1 MSNLLMQ
8 LRIGSMKKEISESDG
23 RVEVNH
29 GAAYRSVFVVKRMDC
44 QAEEQLVRM
53 AIERAT
59 PEAKMNFRIS
69 ERRVEVL
76 HRSELSTL
84 LAALKSLGLGEQLES
99 NERIDE
105 SDFEALAQRPQSD
118 GHDTSALKWLL
129 VINSAMFCFELAV
142 GIWAESTGL
151 IADSL
156 DMFADAA
163 VYGIALFAVGKSQS
177 HKLTAAHISGWL
189 QLALAVGILFE
200 VVRRIFVGSEPISSL
215 MMAAGV
221 IALIAN
227 VVCLVIITRRESNE
241 PHMKASAIFSANDVI
256 ANVGV
261 ILAGSLVMFT
271 GSEYPDLVIGT
282 LIGVIVLLGAKKILQ
297 LK

>member
-1 MSNLLMQ
+1 
-8 LRIGSMKKEISESDG
+8 MKKENSENYH
-23 RVEVNH
+23 RVESNQ
-29 GAAYRSVFVVKRMDC
+29 GAAYRSVFIINKMDC

-53 AIERAT
+53 AIERAA
-59 PEAKMNFRIS
+59 PEASMNFRIS

-99 NERIDE
+99 NEGIGE
-105 SDFEALAQRPQSD
+105 SDFEALTQRSQSD
-118 GHDTSALKWLL
+118 GRDTFALKWLL
-129 VINSAMFCFELAV
+129 AINGAMFFLELTV

-163 VYGIALFAVGKSQS
+163 VYGIALYAVGKSQS
-177 HKLTAAHISGWL
+177 HKLTAAHIAGWL
-189 QLALAVGILFE
+189 QFALAVGVLLE
-200 VVRRIFVGSEPISSL
+200 VVRRMLVGSEPISSL
-215 MMAAGV
+215 MMAAGF

-227 VVCLVIITRRESNE
+227 VVCLVIITRRESDE
-241 PHMKASAIFSANDVI
+241 PHMRASAIFSANDVI
-256 ANVGV
+256 ANLGV
-261 ILAGSLVMFT
+261 ILAGALVMLT
-271 GSEYPDLVIGT
+271 GSQYPDLVIGT
-282 LIGVIVLLGAKKILQ
+282 LIGVVVLLGAKKILQ

>member
-129 VINSAMFCFELAV
+129 VINSAMFCFELTV

-177 HKLTAAHISGWL
+177 HKLTAANISGWL
-189 QLALAVGILFE
+189 QLALAVGILLE

>member
-129 VINSAMFCFELAV
+129 VINSAMFFFELAV

-189 QLALAVGILFE
+189 QLALAVGILLE

>member
-1 MSNLLMQ
+1 MQ

-105 SDFEALAQRPQSD
+105 SHFEALAQRPQSD

-129 VINSAMFCFELAV
+129 VINSVMFCFELAV

-282 LIGVIVLLGAKKILQ
+282 LIGVVVLLGAKKILQ